1 MKVEKSDWDHAQK
14 IIKKAATMETA
25 MQNMVQENATLKSKI
40 SGLEEQIG
48 KLKKFI
54 EKMNFL
60 ENLRSFLKAWNRC
73 LWRKELEL
81 PERNQQN

>member
-1 MKVEKSDWDHAQK
+1 MKVEKSDWDQAQK

-48 KLKKFI
+48 KLKF
-54 EKMNFL
+54 
-60 ENLRSFLKAWNRC
+60 SFYTL
-73 LWRKELEL
+73 
-81 PERNQQN
+81 